1 VKIKNTTIVG
11 TIPKFNRQIV
21 ERGKTDTSNTQMDDG
36 SLFWLDTGTSMK
48 NSDVNLGFKRI

>member
-11 TIPKFNRQIV
+11 TIPKFNRKIV
-21 ERGKTDTSNTQMDDG
+21 ERGKTNTSNTQMDDG